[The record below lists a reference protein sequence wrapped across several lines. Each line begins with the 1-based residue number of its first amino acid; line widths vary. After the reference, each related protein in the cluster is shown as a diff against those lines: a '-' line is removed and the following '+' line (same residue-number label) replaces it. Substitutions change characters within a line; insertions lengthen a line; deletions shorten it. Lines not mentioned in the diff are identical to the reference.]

1 MEIQAI
7 KLELI
12 KMLLEMD
19 EVKVLEK
26 VRDVLLLN
34 GSHRKE
40 EDDEI
45 VGYIGDK
52 PITRIDLLNK
62 IEEGEEAI
70 INSASKPKES

>member
-45 VGYIGDK
+45 VGYIRGQAYYQ
-52 PITRIDLLNK
+52 N
-62 IEEGEEAI
+62 
-70 INSASKPKES
+70 